1 MIWHWDRAL
10 VESRLIDKYT
20 LCKKNFADRFKF
32 VAFVEASYLKFDR
45 CFYMYQITITLEVFD
60 ICK

>member
-1 MIWHWDRAL
+1 